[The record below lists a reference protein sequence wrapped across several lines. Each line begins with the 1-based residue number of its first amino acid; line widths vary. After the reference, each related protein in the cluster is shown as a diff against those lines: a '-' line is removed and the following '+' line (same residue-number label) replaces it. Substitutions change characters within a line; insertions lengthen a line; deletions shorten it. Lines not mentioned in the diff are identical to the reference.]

1 MARREYQN
9 PKVKLQKGPRPYWYI
24 RYRVWVYVDK
34 NEKKRREKRQVLG
47 YCDQVTTKREAE
59 RLKDEV
65 MRKVNRQVYAIG
77 SHIRFEN
84 IVEKYRENHFPTLAS
99 STKGKYGCHLD
110 NHILPYFSGRRL
122 SDVDTESIQRFLNAK
137 NEEGL
142 GWWTVSDFKNILSGI
157 FTKVADWGYW
167 DLAVPN
173 PVLRTKL
180 GRKHWKRERRILT
193 DPEFRRLLMALPAL
207 IQLMI
212 MTAVSTGLR
221 VSELLGL
228 KWRAVDLVRGWISVV
243 ERYYRGDTDVPKS
256 LSSERGLSLGIL
268 GEAFRRLKPLDAK
281 PEDYAFGEGGEPLD
295 DREILKNYIRP
306 AAERLGLYFP
316 GFGWHSFRRQNI
328 TRIQEE
334 GANTIDAQLQAGHS
348 RPSMTLE
355 YTIVAE
361 KKRRRAVNRLQKK
374 LLPKSPDWSPDSG
387 FAGIVRDV

>member
-24 RYRVWVYVDK
+24 RYRVWVFVDK
-34 NEKKRREKRQVLG
+34 NEKKRKEKRHVLG

-77 SHIRFEN
+77 SHIPFEN
-84 IVEKYRENHFPTLAS
+84 IVEKYRQNHFPTLAS
-99 STKGKYGCHLD
+99 STRKKYGCHLD

-122 SDVDTESIQRFLNAK
+122 SDGNTESIQRFLNAK
-137 NEEGL
+137 KEEGL

-157 FTKVADWGYW
+157 FTKAADWGYW
-167 DLAVPN
+167 DPAVPN
-173 PVLRTKL
+173 PVLRTEL

-193 DPEFRRLLMALPAL
+193 DGEFRQLLKALPPL

-212 MTAVSTGLR
+212 ATVVSTGLR
-221 VSELLGL
+221 VSEVLGL
-228 KWRAVDLVRGWISVV
+228 KWRAIDLARSRVSVE

-256 LSSERGLSLGIL
+256 LSSERGLSLGTL
-268 GEAFRRLKPLDAK
+268 DEAFRRLRPLDAK
-281 PEDYAFGEGGEPLD
+281 PEDYVFGEGGEPLD

-306 AAERLGLYFP
+306 AAERLGFYFL
-316 GFGWHSFRRQNI
+316 GFGWHSYRRQNI

-334 GANTIDAQLQAGHS
+334 GASPVDAQVQAGHKNLD
-348 RPSMTLE
+348 MTWE
-355 YTIVAE
+355 YTIITE
-361 KKRRRAVNRLQKK
+361 RKRARAVKRLQKK
-374 LLPKSPDWSPDSG
+374 LLPKGTDWSPEGG
-387 FAGIVRDV
+387 FA